1 MFIQRAAGLALC
13 IPLLMTFGAR
23 AASPELGLHLKSCTV
38 GKAKAPAECGT
49 FGVYENRGR
58 RAGKTIALHFIVLKA
73 KHPSHKAI
81 AIIAGGPGQ
90 GATEFAE
97 PIADKLFFHDVVALN
112 DTYDVIFMDDRG
124 MGSSNLLQ
132 CDFDPQS
139 EPAAYF
145 KQIIPEKQLV
155 ACRKRLGAANDLSQ
169 YHTNATVDDLD
180 DLRAALGYPKIV
192 LEGGSYG
199 TFFSLVYARRHP
211 QHVES
216 VVLEGVSAPGFQP
229 LPGEAMGA
237 ERAIQDLFA
246 KCRRDA
252 ACRKQFPD
260 FREHFYALIQRLN
273 NGPIPVRLERKGKP
287 AITVAL
293 SKEVF
298 VDRLREVL
306 YDPEGASYVPYV
318 VEQAYHQNTAP
329 LGHLIDLISKG
340 LDSDLAMGAW
350 LSFTCADWMPFLDE
364 SAVQY
369 AAAHSFAGDLRIR
382 AQRHA
387 CSVWNVPA
395 MPAAF
400 NQPVVSDL
408 PILMIDGSDDPAT
421 PAKYAQAALPYLHD
435 AKLVIV
441 KGAGHVTETACTDK
455 LVVQFVRARS
465 AAGLNVNR
473 CTSAFTMPP
482 FATSLKGLP

>member
-1 MFIQRAAGLALC
+1 MFVRRAVGLALC
-13 IPLLMTFGAR
+13 IPLLLPFAAR
-23 AASPELGLHLKSCTV
+23 AASPGIGLHLKRCTI

-49 FGVYENRGR
+49 FGVYENRAEH
-58 RAGKTIALHFIVLKA
+58 AGKTIALHFIVLKA

-81 AIIAGGPGQ
+81 ALIAGGPGQ

-97 PIADKLFFHDVVALN
+97 PIADNLFFHHVTALN
-112 DTYDVIFMDDRG
+112 DTYDIIFMDDRG
-124 MGSSNLLQ
+124 MGNSNLLQ
-132 CDFDPQS
+132 CDFAPKSD
-139 EPAAYF
+139 PAAYF
-145 KQIIPEKQLV
+145 KQIIPAKQLL

-169 YHTNATVDDLD
+169 YNTNATVDDLD
-180 DLRAALGYPKIV
+180 DLRAALGYTKIV

-229 LPGEAMGA
+229 LPGEPMGA
-237 ERAIQDLFA
+237 EGAIEDLFT

-252 ACRKQFPD
+252 ACHKQFPD
-260 FREHFYALIQRLN
+260 FPEHFNALIRRLN
-273 NGPIPVRLERKGKP
+273 TGPIPVRLERKGKP
-287 AITVAL
+287 TLALAL

-318 VEQAYHQNTAP
+318 VEQAYHGNTVP
-329 LGHLIDLISKG
+329 LAHLMDLITNS

-350 LSFTCADWMPFLDE
+350 LSFTCADWIPFLDE
-364 SAVQY
+364 SAVRD

-382 AQRHA
+382 AQRRA
-387 CSVWNVPA
+387 CSIWNVPA

-408 PILMIDGSDDPAT
+408 PILMIEGSDDPAT
-421 PAKYAQAALPYLHD
+421 PEKYAQAALPYLHN

-441 KGAGHVTETACTDK
+441 KGAGHVTETACTNT
-455 LVVQFVRARS
+455 LVVQFVQRGS
-465 AAGLNVNR
+465 AKGINANR
-473 CTSAFTMPP
+473 CTSAFRTPP